1 MKSKKDATHV
11 GMESPFQRGYQGSK
25 FQLNKAPQV
34 SEELSLQDQEIM
46 AMMMPDFDQQIDI
59 CVEEIWGQSDM
70 DNNGFL
76 DKIEMEKLFK
86 RTLVELGE
94 TYDFTDGDFK
104 TAFKEFDKN
113 RDGRIQKEEMKI
125 FILKMAGL

>member
-1 MKSKKDATHV
+1 
-11 GMESPFQRGYQGSK
+11 
-25 FQLNKAPQV
+25 
-34 SEELSLQDQEIM
+34 
-46 AMMMPDFDQQIDI
+46 MMPDFDQQIDI
-59 CVEEIWGQSDM
+59 CVEEIWNQSDI
-70 DNNGFL
+70 DHNGFL

-86 RTLVELGE
+86 RTLIELGE
-94 TYDFTDGDFK
+94 TQEFTDGDFK

>member
-1 MKSKKDATHV
+1 
-11 GMESPFQRGYQGSK
+11 
-25 FQLNKAPQV
+25 
-34 SEELSLQDQEIM
+34 
-46 AMMMPDFDQQIDI
+46 MMMPDFDQQIDI
-59 CVEEIWGQSDM
+59 CVEDIWKTSDR

-76 DKIEMEKLFK
+76 DKVEMEKLFK

-94 TYDFTDGDFK
+94 TQEFTDGDFK

>member
-1 MKSKKDATHV
+1 
-11 GMESPFQRGYQGSK
+11 ME
-25 FQLNKAPQV
+25 
-34 SEELSLQDQEIM
+34 
-46 AMMMPDFDQQIDI
+46 DI
-59 CVEEIWGQSDM
+59 WKTSDR

-76 DKIEMEKLFK
+76 DKVEMEKLFK

-94 TYDFTDGDFK
+94 TQEFTDGDFK

>member
-1 MKSKKDATHV
+1 
-11 GMESPFQRGYQGSK
+11 
-25 FQLNKAPQV
+25 
-34 SEELSLQDQEIM
+34 M
-46 AMMMPDFDQQIDI
+46 ALMMPDFDQQIDI
-59 CVEEIWGQSDM
+59 CVEEIWGESDI
-70 DNNGFL
+70 DSNGFL
-76 DKIEMEKLFK
+76 DRIEMEKLFK

-94 TYDFTDGDFK
+94 TQEFTDGDFK